1 MKILANDGISAS
13 GKQKLEAAGF
23 EVVTETVDQDD
34 LENIINEENY
44 SALLVRSATKVRQ
57 PLIDACPNLK
67 LIGRGGVGM
76 DNIDVAYAR
85 SIGREVINTPAASSQ
100 SVAELVMA
108 HLFSISRSVYDSNR
122 NMPANGAT
130 EFKTLKKKYA
140 KGVELRGKTIGII
153 GFGRIGQ
160 STATYALGCGMKVV
174 AYDPFLDQAT
184 LTLDVAGQQINT
196 AVETTTLDDL
206 LNQSDYISMHVP
218 MPEDGRSLLG
228 ADEFNKMKDGIRIVN
243 AARGG
248 VIDEDA
254 LLDACR
260 SGKVAACALDVFVGE
275 PSPREDV
282 LTVSNM
288 ALTPHIGA
296 ATVEA
301 QDRIGIELADKIIA
315 YFGNQS

>member
-196 AVETTTLDDL
+196 TVETTTLDDL

-218 MPEDGRSLLG
+218 MPEDGRALLG

-315 YFGNQS
+315 YFGNQP